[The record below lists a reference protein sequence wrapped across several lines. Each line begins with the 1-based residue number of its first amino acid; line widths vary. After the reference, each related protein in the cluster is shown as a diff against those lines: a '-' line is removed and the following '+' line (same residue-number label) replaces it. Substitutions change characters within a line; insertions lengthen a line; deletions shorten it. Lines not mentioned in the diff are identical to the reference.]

1 MGWLD
6 EEKLALAGKSTD
18 DEREDIM
25 KSDPTQVARALN
37 GWVWDQTKGQSQI
50 VDHEQRQVRGL
61 AGNQEDSTHSRA
73 RGQKGV

>member
-1 MGWLD
+1 
-6 EEKLALAGKSTD
+6 
-18 DEREDIM
+18 M

-50 VDHEQRQVRGL
+50 VDHEQRQVQDL